1 MNKNKKVRF
10 LERSTPPH
18 IFTLILLASIS
29 ALTMNIFLPSLPTIA
44 ADLNSSTS
52 ILGLSVG
59 IYLASSALL
68 QLIIGPFSDQFG
80 RRPLILCSLII
91 FCLSTLA
98 TVFVTTATQF
108 LILRVLQA
116 ISASCMVL
124 ARAIVRDTTDSIE
137 KAGSKIA
144 YVTMGMALVPMVG
157 PAIGGLLDYQYGWT
171 ASFWVLCL
179 LGAGILVISF
189 FDVGETLSDT
199 SQGFLEQIK
208 TYPSLLRSKRFWA
221 YCLSSAFVSGAFFSY
236 LGGAPFVG
244 NEVFGLEPRELG
256 IWFGAPAI
264 GYVLG
269 NFLSGRFS
277 TKVGLDK
284 MIFFGVTIALIG
296 VSISFIISYLGLGS
310 ILSFFG
316 LMTLVGLGNGMSIP
330 NATAAMMSVNPKLAG
345 TAAGLG
351 SAIMIGGG
359 AGLSAIANFILQPGS
374 SELPL
379 IFLMWLSVFC
389 GLCAVNYVI
398 YRNKKLDIEN
408 IATKQTLNNQDVKK
422 I

>member
-1 MNKNKKVRF
+1 MSRYKKIRF
-10 LERSTPPH
+10 LDRKSPPH

-29 ALTMNIFLPSLPTIA
+29 ALTMNIFLPSLPNIA
-44 ADLNSSTS
+44 ASLGSSTS

-80 RRPLILCSLII
+80 RRPLILWSLII

-98 TVFVTTATQF
+98 TVFVTNTAQF
-108 LILRVLQA
+108 LILRIFQA

-124 ARAIVRDTTDSIE
+124 ARAIVRDTTESVE
-137 KAGSKIA
+137 QAGSQIA
-144 YVTMGMALVPMVG
+144 YVTMGMAFVPMIG

-171 ASFWVLCL
+171 ASFWILCL
-179 LGAGILVISF
+179 LGSMIFLISY
-189 FDVGETLSDT
+189 FDVGETLPEN
-199 SQGFLEQIK
+199 SQGFLEQIR

-244 NEVFGLEPRELG
+244 NEVFGLSPKDLG
-256 IWFGAPAI
+256 IWFGAPAV
-264 GYVLG
+264 GYILG

-277 TKVGLDK
+277 TKIGLDK
-284 MIFFGVTIALIG
+284 MIFFGVIIALTG
-296 VSISFIISYLGLGS
+296 VSISFMISYLGFGS

-316 LMTLVGLGNGMSIP
+316 LMSLVGLGNGMSIP

-359 AGLSAIANFILQPGS
+359 AGLSAIANFILKPGS

-379 IFLMWLSVFC
+379 IILMWLSVFS

-398 YRNKKLDIEN
+398 YRNKKIKAEN
-408 IATKQTLNNQDVKK
+408 VFENKHT
-422 I
+422 

>member
-1 MNKNKKVRF
+1 MNKHQDVRF
-10 LERSTPPH
+10 LNRSTPPH

-29 ALTMNIFLPSLPTIA
+29 ALTMNIFLPSLPNIA
-44 ADLNSSTS
+44 SDLNSSTS

-59 IYLASSALL
+59 IYLASSAVL

-80 RRPLILCSLII
+80 RRPLILWSLII

-98 TVFVTTATQF
+98 TVFVTSTAQF
-108 LILRVLQA
+108 LLLRVFQA

-124 ARAIVRDTTDSIE
+124 ARAIVRDTTESIE

-157 PAIGGLLDYQYGWT
+157 PAIGGLLDYQYGWE

-179 LGAGILVISF
+179 LGLVILMIAF
-189 FDVGETLSDT
+189 FDVGETLSDHNQ
-199 SQGFLEQIK
+199 SFLEQIS
-208 TYPSLLRSKRFWA
+208 TYPSLLRSKRFWG

-244 NEVFGLEPRELG
+244 NEVFGLEPKDLG
-256 IWFGAPAI
+256 FWFGAPAI
-264 GYVLG
+264 GYILG

-277 TKVGLDK
+277 TKIGLDK
-284 MIFFGVTIALIG
+284 MIFLGVTTALLG
-296 VSISFIISYLGLGS
+296 VSVSLTISFLGQGS
-310 ILSFFG
+310 MLSFFG
-316 LMTLVGLGNGMSIP
+316 FMTLVGLGNGMSIP
-330 NATAAMMSVNPKLAG
+330 NATAAMMSINPKLAG

-359 AGLSAIANFILQPGS
+359 AGLSAIANFILKPGS
-374 SELPL
+374 SEIPL
-379 IFLMWLSVFC
+379 IMLMWVSVFC
-389 GLCAVNYVI
+389 GLCSVAYVNY
-398 YRNKKLDIEN
+398 RKKVLE
-408 IATKQTLNNQDVKK
+408 V
-422 I
+422 

>member
-1 MNKNKKVRF
+1 MSRYKKIQF
-10 LERSTPPH
+10 LDRTSPPH

-29 ALTMNIFLPSLPTIA
+29 ALTMNIFLPSLPNIA
-44 ADLNSSTS
+44 ASLGSSTS

-80 RRPLILCSLII
+80 RRPLILWSLII

-98 TVFVTTATQF
+98 TVFVTNTAQF
-108 LILRVLQA
+108 LILRIFQA

-124 ARAIVRDTTDSIE
+124 ARAIVRDTTESVE
-137 KAGSKIA
+137 QAGSQIA
-144 YVTMGMALVPMVG
+144 YVTMGMAFVPMIG

-171 ASFWVLCL
+171 ASFWILCL
-179 LGAGILVISF
+179 LGSMIFLISY
-189 FDVGETLSDT
+189 FDVGETLPEN
-199 SQGFLEQIK
+199 SQGFLEQIR

-244 NEVFGLEPRELG
+244 NEVFGLSPKDLG
-256 IWFGAPAI
+256 IWFGAPAV
-264 GYVLG
+264 GYILG

-277 TKVGLDK
+277 TKIGLDK
-284 MIFFGVTIALIG
+284 MIFFGVIIALTG
-296 VSISFIISYLGLGS
+296 VSISFMISYLGFGS

-316 LMTLVGLGNGMSIP
+316 LMSLVGLGNGMSIP

-359 AGLSAIANFILQPGS
+359 AGLSAIANFILKPGS

-379 IFLMWLSVFC
+379 IILMWLSVFS

-398 YRNKKLDIEN
+398 YRNKKIKAEN
-408 IATKQTLNNQDVKK
+408 VFENKHT
-422 I
+422 

>member
-1 MNKNKKVRF
+1 MTKFEPARF
-10 LERSTPPH
+10 LDKKSQPH
-18 IFTLILLASIS
+18 TFTLVVLASIS
-29 ALTMNIFLPSLPTIA
+29 AMAMNIFLPSLPNIA
-44 ADLNSSTS
+44 SDLNSSTS

-80 RRPLILCSLII
+80 RRPLILWSLII

-98 TVFVTTATQF
+98 TVFVTSTAQF
-108 LILRVLQA
+108 LLLRVFQA

-124 ARAIVRDTTDSIE
+124 ARAIVRDTTESTE

-157 PAIGGLLDYQYGWT
+157 PAIGGLLDYQYGWE
-171 ASFWVLCL
+171 ASFWL
-179 LGAGILVISF
+179 LFILGLVILIISF
-189 FDVGETLSDT
+189 FDVGETLSNHNQ
-199 SQGFLEQIK
+199 SFLQQIS
-208 TYPSLLRSKRFWA
+208 TYPSLLRSKRFWG

-244 NEVFGLEPRELG
+244 NEVFGLEPKDLG
-256 IWFGAPAI
+256 FWFGAPAI

-277 TKVGLDK
+277 TKIGLDK
-284 MIFFGVTIALIG
+284 MIFLGVTTALFGVSVSLTISL
-296 VSISFIISYLGLGS
+296 LDHGS
-310 ILSFFG
+310 VLSFFG

-330 NATAAMMSVNPKLAG
+330 NATAAMMSINSKLAG

-359 AGLSAIANFILQPGS
+359 AGLSAIANFILIPGS
-374 SELPL
+374 SEIPL
-379 IFLMWLSVFC
+379 IMLMWTSVFC
-389 GLCAVNYVI
+389 GLCSVAYVS
-398 YRNKKLDIEN
+398 YRKK
-408 IATKQTLNNQDVKK
+408 TLEV
-422 I
+422 

>member
-1 MNKNKKVRF
+1 MSRYKKIRF
-10 LERSTPPH
+10 LDRTSPPH

-29 ALTMNIFLPSLPTIA
+29 ALTMNIFLPSLPNIA
-44 ADLNSSTS
+44 ASLGSSTS

-80 RRPLILCSLII
+80 RRPLILWSLII

-98 TVFVTTATQF
+98 TVFVTNTAQF
-108 LILRVLQA
+108 LILRIFQA

-124 ARAIVRDTTDSIE
+124 ARAIVRDTTESVE
-137 KAGSKIA
+137 QAGSQIA
-144 YVTMGMALVPMVG
+144 YVTMGMAFVPMIG

-171 ASFWVLCL
+171 ASFWILCL
-179 LGAGILVISF
+179 LGSMIFLISY
-189 FDVGETLSDT
+189 FDVGETLPEN
-199 SQGFLEQIK
+199 SQGFLEQIR

-244 NEVFGLEPRELG
+244 NDVFGLSPKDLG
-256 IWFGAPAI
+256 IWFGAPAV
-264 GYVLG
+264 GYILG

-277 TKVGLDK
+277 TKIGLDK
-284 MIFFGVTIALIG
+284 MIFFGVIIALTG
-296 VSISFIISYLGLGS
+296 VSISFMISYLGFGS

-316 LMTLVGLGNGMSIP
+316 LMSLVGLGNGMSIP

-359 AGLSAIANFILQPGS
+359 AGLSAIANFILKPGG

-379 IFLMWLSVFC
+379 IILMWLSVFF
-389 GLCAVNYVI
+389 GLCTVNYVI
-398 YRNKKLDIEN
+398 YRNKKINAEN
-408 IATKQTLNNQDVKK
+408 VFENKHT
-422 I
+422 

>member
-1 MNKNKKVRF
+1 MIMSRYKKIRF
-10 LERSTPPH
+10 LDRTSPPH

-29 ALTMNIFLPSLPTIA
+29 ALTMNIFLPSLPNIA
-44 ADLNSSTS
+44 ASLGSSTS

-80 RRPLILCSLII
+80 RRPLILWSLII

-98 TVFVTTATQF
+98 TVFVTNTAQF
-108 LILRVLQA
+108 LILRIFQA

-124 ARAIVRDTTDSIE
+124 ARAIVRDTTESVE
-137 KAGSKIA
+137 QAGSQIA
-144 YVTMGMALVPMVG
+144 YVTMGMAFVPMIG

-171 ASFWVLCL
+171 ASFWILCL
-179 LGAGILVISF
+179 LGSMIFLISY
-189 FDVGETLSDT
+189 FDVGETLPEN
-199 SQGFLEQIK
+199 SQGFLEQIR

-244 NEVFGLEPRELG
+244 NEVFGLSPKDLG
-256 IWFGAPAI
+256 IWFGAPAV
-264 GYVLG
+264 GYILG

-277 TKVGLDK
+277 TKIGLDK
-284 MIFFGVTIALIG
+284 MIFFGVIIALTG
-296 VSISFIISYLGLGS
+296 VSISFMISYLGFGS

-316 LMTLVGLGNGMSIP
+316 LMSLVGLGNGMSIP

-359 AGLSAIANFILQPGS
+359 AGLSAIANFILKPGG

-379 IFLMWLSVFC
+379 IILMWLSVFS

-398 YRNKKLDIEN
+398 YRNKKINAEN
-408 IATKQTLNNQDVKK
+408 VFENKHT
-422 I
+422 

>member
-1 MNKNKKVRF
+1 MNKHQDVRF
-10 LERSTPPH
+10 LNRSTPPH

-29 ALTMNIFLPSLPTIA
+29 ALTMNIFLPSLPNIA
-44 ADLNSSTS
+44 SDLNSSTS

-59 IYLASSALL
+59 IYLASSAVL

-80 RRPLILCSLII
+80 RRPLILWSLII

-98 TVFVTTATQF
+98 TVFVTSTAQF
-108 LILRVLQA
+108 LLLRVFQA

-124 ARAIVRDTTDSIE
+124 ARAIVRDTTESIE

-157 PAIGGLLDYQYGWT
+157 PAIGGLLDYQYGWE

-179 LGAGILVISF
+179 LGLVILMIAF
-189 FDVGETLSDT
+189 FDVGETLSDHNQ
-199 SQGFLEQIK
+199 SFLEQIS
-208 TYPSLLRSKRFWA
+208 TYPSLLRSKRFWG

-244 NEVFGLEPRELG
+244 NEVFGLEPKDLG
-256 IWFGAPAI
+256 FWFGAPAI
-264 GYVLG
+264 GYILG

-277 TKVGLDK
+277 TKIGLDK
-284 MIFFGVTIALIG
+284 MIFLGVTTALFGVS
-296 VSISFIISYLGLGS
+296 VSLTISFLGQGS
-310 ILSFFG
+310 MLSFFG
-316 LMTLVGLGNGMSIP
+316 FMTLVGLGNGMSIP
-330 NATAAMMSVNPKLAG
+330 NATAAMMSINPKLAG

-359 AGLSAIANFILQPGS
+359 ATLSAIANFILKPGS
-374 SELPL
+374 SEIPL
-379 IFLMWLSVFC
+379 IMLMWVSVFC
-389 GLCAVNYVI
+389 GLCSVAYVNY
-398 YRNKKLDIEN
+398 RKKVLE
-408 IATKQTLNNQDVKK
+408 V
-422 I
+422 

>member
-1 MNKNKKVRF
+1 MNKHQDVRF
-10 LERSTPPH
+10 LNRSTPPH

-29 ALTMNIFLPSLPTIA
+29 ALTMNIFLPSLPNIA
-44 ADLNSSTS
+44 SDLKSSTS

-59 IYLASSALL
+59 IYLASSAVL

-80 RRPLILCSLII
+80 RRPLILWSLII

-98 TVFVTTATQF
+98 TVFVTSTAQF
-108 LILRVLQA
+108 LLLRVFQA

-124 ARAIVRDTTDSIE
+124 ARAIVRDTTESIE

-157 PAIGGLLDYQYGWT
+157 PAIGGLLDYQYGWE

-179 LGAGILVISF
+179 LGLVILIIAF
-189 FDVGETLSDT
+189 FDVGETLSDHNQ
-199 SQGFLEQIK
+199 SFLEQIS
-208 TYPSLLRSKRFWA
+208 TYPSLLRSKRFWG

-244 NEVFGLEPRELG
+244 NEVFGLEPKDLG
-256 IWFGAPAI
+256 FWFGAPAI
-264 GYVLG
+264 GYILG

-277 TKVGLDK
+277 TKIGLDK
-284 MIFFGVTIALIG
+284 MIFLGVTTALLG
-296 VSISFIISYLGLGS
+296 VSMSLTISFLGQGS
-310 ILSFFG
+310 MLSFFG
-316 LMTLVGLGNGMSIP
+316 FMTLVGLGNGMSIP
-330 NATAAMMSVNPKLAG
+330 NATAAMMSINPKLAG

-359 AGLSAIANFILQPGS
+359 AGLSAIANFILIPGS
-374 SELPL
+374 SEIPL
-379 IFLMWLSVFC
+379 IMLMWVSVFC
-389 GLCAVNYVI
+389 GLCSVGYVS
-398 YRNKKLDIEN
+398 YRKKLLE
-408 IATKQTLNNQDVKK
+408 A
-422 I
+422 